1 MLMAFWHLFTGFF
14 KIGMFTVGG
23 GYAMLPLMQQ
33 EIAKYGWITPAEF
46 IDMIAIAEMTPG
58 AIAVN
63 TATFAGFR
71 TAGVLGAILATASLA
86 LPSLL
91 IIVPLSNFWEVHRD
105 HPILKAI
112 FSGVKPAV
120 AGLIGAAAI
129 YIAETAFLYDPLLA
143 KKDGF
148 PVDLRSL
155 LIAGAVFVAVRR
167 LKFDPIKAI
176 IISAV
181 VGLVV
186 FGF

>member
-1 MLMAFWHLFTGFF
+1 MFMTFWHLFTGFF
-14 KIGMFTVGG
+14 KIGLFTVGG

-33 EIAKYGWITPAEF
+33 EIARFGWVSPAEF
-46 IDMIAIAEMTPG
+46 IDIIAIAEMTPG

-71 TAGVLGAILATASLA
+71 TAGVLGALLATASLA

-91 IIVPLSNFWEVHRD
+91 ILVPLSNFWDLHQD
-105 HPILKAI
+105 HPVLKAI
-112 FSGVKPAV
+112 FAGVKPAV

-129 YIAETAFLYDPLLA
+129 YIAKTAFLYDPLLGQ
-143 KKDGF
+143 KEGF

-155 LIAGAVFVAVRR
+155 VIAGAVFIAVRMR
-167 LKFDPIKAI
+167 KLDPIMAI

-181 VGLVV
+181 VGLIV